1 MANRTFSRCFNPI
14 CHTFTTLLCM
24 SLEMSRSS
32 STHESCELRKVETT
46 KKGERKIWRNIWRR
60 ANMKLHLLLW
70 QIASNHVKIAGGI
83 FPQQTKKS
91 NASSKKS
98 DHLWLMIE
106 HDLRKKPSSF
116 PDLKPSSFH
125 FEKITMKSNGDKCLL
140 PILHKKCLKKKKSTR
155 FEFFTEK
162 LASILKGWS
171 SLNNNKKMKRF
182 STSYTGFSSLW
193 SWRSRKDFNIYLRG
207 MGRTYIGENEGE
219 GKDKGASFSWFSLLE
234 RFSLFVF
241 LWEDEFGWL
250 LWLLH

>member
-32 STHESCELRKVETT
+32 STHESCELHKVETT

-106 HDLRKKPSSF
+106 HDLRKKAVFFPRSKTSF
-116 PDLKPSSFH
+116 FPFWKNNDEIKWRQMP
-125 FEKITMKSNGDKCLL
+125 ITHLIDIKNVWWRKSLPCL
-140 PILHKKCLKKKKSTR
+140 
-155 FEFFTEK
+155 
-162 LASILKGWS
+162 
-171 SLNNNKKMKRF
+171 NF
-182 STSYTGFSSLW
+182 SQKN
-193 SWRSRKDFNIYLRG
+193 WR
-207 MGRTYIGENEGE
+207 
-219 GKDKGASFSWFSLLE
+219 
-234 RFSLFVF
+234 LF
-241 LWEDEFGWL
+241 WKAD
-250 LWLLH
+250 HH